1 MNMFVLK
8 LIQNIYKFRS
18 IMNKISKIFTILF
31 FFYFN
36 THAYSE
42 TIGKIMIEGN
52 DRISDETISMFADVK
67 LNDNIDNENLNSIL
81 KNLYDSN
88 FFDNVS
94 VSFDKNDLIIKVIE
108 SPIIEQITFTGVKSK
123 TMKKELFKILKLK
136 SRSSFNETMLSD
148 DRSAIIAYLK
158 NIGYYFAKVETFV
171 EKSENKLVNIDH
183 KIEIGNKSKIK
194 KISFIGNI
202 IYKSS
207 KLRSLIV
214 SEEYKFWK
222 FISGRKYLNQQT
234 IKFDEA
240 LIKNFYL
247 NKGYYDVEVN
257 TSFAKLIN
265 DEEFELIFNINPK
278 NKVFFN
284 NLSLTLP
291 DDFSESNFNNLR
303 KLFIEVKGEP
313 YSISI
318 VNKILEEIDKITL
331 NEEYKSISASVSES
345 IYDDKFDI
353 NFEVKETE
361 KFFVERINI
370 FGNNITRESVIRNQ
384 LEIDEGDPFNEILQ
398 KKSEN
403 NLKSLNFFKN
413 ISSEIIDGNESN
425 SKIININVKEKP
437 TGEIMAGAGV
447 GTSGGTI
454 LFGVKENNYLGK
466 GLSVDANATFT
477 SETFKGQLKVNNP
490 NYKNS
495 DKSLFTSIEA
505 TEIDRLKKN
514 GYKTNKTGFEIG
526 TRFEY
531 YDDFNLS
538 LSTRSFYEKIDT
550 DSTASSRQQSQEGS
564 YWDTF
569 IKFNFDYDKRNQKF
583 KTDDG
588 FRSSYNLDLP
598 IVSDTYT
605 LTNTYNYKYYTSL
618 YDNNITSLSLFVQS
632 ANSINNKDV
641 KLTERLFLPSNKL
654 RGFEAGKVGPKD
666 GDDFIGGNFA
676 TSINFNTTLPL
687 IFDNVQNLDASLFVD
702 VANIWGVDY
711 DSSIDDSD
719 KVRSS
724 IGIGIDW
731 FSVIGPIN
739 FSLSES
745 ISKASSDVTQSF
757 RFNIGTT
764 F

>member
-1 MNMFVLK
+1 
-8 LIQNIYKFRS
+8 
-18 IMNKISKIFTILF
+18 MNKISKIFTILF

-36 THAYSE
+36 SHAYSE
-42 TIGKIMIEGN
+42 TIGKIIIEGN

-67 LNDNIDNENLNSIL
+67 LNDNIDNEKLNSIL

-94 VSFDKNDLIIKVIE
+94 VSFDKNNLKIKVIE
-108 SPIIEQITFTGVKSK
+108 SPIIEQITFTGVKSN
-123 TMKKELFKILKLK
+123 TMKKDLFKILKLK

-183 KIEIGNKSKIK
+183 KIDIGNKSKIK

-222 FISGRKYLNQQT
+222 FISGRKYLNEQT

-313 YSISI
+313 YSINI

-531 YDDFNLS
+531 YDDFNLG

>member
-1 MNMFVLK
+1 
-8 LIQNIYKFRS
+8 
-18 IMNKISKIFTILF
+18 MNKISKIFTILF

-67 LNDNIDNENLNSIL
+67 LNDNIDNEKLNSIL

-136 SRSSFNETMLSD
+136 SRSSFNETMLSN
-148 DRSAIIAYLK
+148 DRSAIIGYLK

-531 YDDFNLS
+531 YDDFNLG

>member
-8 LIQNIYKFRS
+8 LIQNIYISRI
-18 IMNKISKIFTILF
+18 IMIKITKILTILF

-36 THAYSE
+36 SYAYSE
-42 TIGKIMIEGN
+42 TIGKIIIEGN
-52 DRISDETISMFADVK
+52 ERISDETISMFADVK
-67 LNDNIDNENLNSIL
+67 LNDNIDNEKLNLIL
-81 KNLYDSN
+81 KNLYASN

-94 VSFDKNDLIIKVIE
+94 VSFNKNTLNIKVIE
-108 SPIIEQITFTGVKSK
+108 SPIIEQITLTGVKSN
-123 TMKKELFKILKLK
+123 TMKEELFKILKLK
-136 SRSSFNETMLSD
+136 SRSSLNETMLSN
-148 DRSAIIAYLK
+148 DRNTIIAYLK
-158 NIGYYFAKVETFV
+158 NSGYYFAQVETSV
-171 EKSENKLVNIDH
+171 EKLENKLVNVDH
-183 KIEIGNKSKIK
+183 KIDIGNKSKIK
-194 KISFIGNI
+194 KISFIGDI

-222 FISGRKYLNQQT
+222 FISGRKYLNEKT
-234 IKFDEA
+234 IKFDET

-284 NLSLTLP
+284 NLNLTLP
-291 DDFSESNFNNLR
+291 DDFSESNFTNLK

-313 YSISI
+313 YSITI

-331 NEEYKSISASVSES
+331 NEEYKSISANVSES
-345 IYDDKFDI
+345 IYDDKLDI

-413 ISSEIIDGNESN
+413 VSSEIVDGKESS

-454 LFGVKENNYLGK
+454 IFGVKENNYLGK
-466 GLSVDANATFT
+466 GLSVDTNATFT
-477 SETFKGQLKVNNP
+477 SETFKGQFKVNNP

-531 YDDFNLS
+531 YDDFNLG

-550 DSTASSRQQSQEGS
+550 DSTASSRQQSQEGN

-598 IVSDTYT
+598 LVSDTYT

-618 YDNNITSLSLFVQS
+618 YDNNITSLSLFLQS

-641 KLTERLFLPSNKL
+641 KLTERLFLPSSKL

-666 GDDFIGGNFA
+666 GEDFIGGNFA
-676 TSINFNTTLPL
+676 TSINFNTTLPV
-687 IFDNVQNLDASLFVD
+687 IFDNVQNLDAVLFLD

-711 DSSIDDSD
+711 DSSIDESD

-739 FSLSES
+739 FSLTES
-745 ISKASSDVTQSF
+745 ISKANSDVTESF

>member
-1 MNMFVLK
+1 MFVLK
-8 LIQNIYKFRS
+8 LIQNIYKFGA

-36 THAYSE
+36 SYAYSE
-42 TIGKIMIEGN
+42 TIGKIIIEGN

-67 LNDNIDNENLNSIL
+67 LNDNINNEKLNLIL

-94 VSFDKNDLIIKVIE
+94 VSFDKNNLKIKVIE
-108 SPIIEQITFTGVKSK
+108 SPIIEQITFTGVKSN
-123 TMKKELFKILKLK
+123 TMKKDLFKILKLK
-136 SRSSFNETMLSD
+136 SRSSFNETMLSN

-171 EKSENKLVNIDH
+171 EKLENKLVKVDH
-183 KIEIGNKSKIK
+183 KIDIGNKSKIK

-234 IKFDEA
+234 IKFDET

-313 YSISI
+313 YSINI

-353 NFEVKETE
+353 NFEVKETD

-413 ISSEIIDGNESN
+413 VSSEIIDGNENN

-466 GLSVDANATFT
+466 GLAVDTNATFT

-505 TEIDRLKKN
+505 IEIDRLKKN

-531 YDDFNLS
+531 YDDFNLG
-538 LSTRSFYEKIDT
+538 LSTRSFYEKIHT
-550 DSTASSRQQSQEGS
+550 DSTASSRQQSQEGN

-641 KLTERLFLPSNKL
+641 KLTERLFLPSSKL

-666 GDDFIGGNFA
+666 GDDFIGGNLA

-687 IFDNVQNLDASLFVD
+687 IFNNVQNLDASLFLD

-745 ISKASSDVTQSF
+745 ISKANSDVTESF